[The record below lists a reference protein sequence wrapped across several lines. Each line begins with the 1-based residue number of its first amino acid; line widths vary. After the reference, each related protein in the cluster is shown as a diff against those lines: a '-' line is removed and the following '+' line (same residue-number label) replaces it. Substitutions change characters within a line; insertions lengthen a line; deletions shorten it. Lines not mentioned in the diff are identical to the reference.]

1 MKKIIAMILLCT
13 TLCFC
18 FAACGGDEGGDGNS
32 TNARDIYNI
41 VYNGVNIKL
50 GDNAA
55 SVIDKLGEATSVKEI
70 GDCGG
75 FGAQVK
81 YTYPSVVVYT
91 LKNDDGETVDQIDLL
106 DDIVT
111 TPKGIYIGS
120 PASDVEKEY
129 GKADSATDSAIIYND
144 GNCFLKFGIKNQEVV
159 SVSILRETN

>member
-1 MKKIIAMILLCT
+1 MKKIIAIALLCAMLC
-13 TLCFC
+13 LCFV
-18 FAACGGDEGGDGNS
+18 ACGGDEDKGD
-32 TNARDIYNI
+32 NAAQRDIYNI
-41 VYNGVNIKL
+41 VYNGVTIKL

-91 LKNDDGETVDQIDLL
+91 LKNDEGETIDQIDLL

-111 TPKGIYIGS
+111 TPEGIYIGS
-120 PASDVEKEY
+120 SASDVENKY
-129 GKADSATDSAIIYND
+129 GEADSVTDSAIIYND
-144 GNCFLKFGIKNQEVV
+144 GNCFLKFGIKNGEVV